1 MAVVLTQVV
10 GGRDEVVARIGAL
23 SCQSEGEIGGR
34 EVEIGAA
41 GREAAAL

>member
-10 GGRDEVVARIGAL
+10 GGRDKVVARVGAL
-23 SCQSEGEIGGR
+23 SCQSEGEVRGR
-34 EVEIGAA
+34 EVEVGTA